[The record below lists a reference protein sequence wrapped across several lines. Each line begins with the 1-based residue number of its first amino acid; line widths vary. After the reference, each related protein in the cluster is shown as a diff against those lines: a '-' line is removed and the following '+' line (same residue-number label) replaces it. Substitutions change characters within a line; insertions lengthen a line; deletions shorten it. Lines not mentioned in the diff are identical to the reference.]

1 VRRSALTGEPTPVAR
16 ICDLP
21 PVVTSLRG
29 KVEFEVSEEGREQEL
44 LEHMLRRAT
53 ADTFR
58 ARLGS
63 ADLSG
68 LLALFE
74 GGGTVETGELVPA
87 SDLLSRVGEMIG
99 LAKIMQRLGM
109 EGSESLG
116 HAAAA
121 VEFAL
126 EGLYLMRRLSK
137 DEIDGRAVYRT

>member
-1 VRRSALTGEPTPVAR
+1 MSALPSRARKVSAVARRSMCSSTSCSLPSSLTSNSTLPRRLVTTGGRSQIRTTGVVSPV
-16 ICDLP
+16 
-21 PVVTSLRG
+21 
-29 KVEFEVSEEGREQEL
+29 
-44 LEHMLRRAT
+44 
-53 ADTFR
+53 
-58 ARLGS
+58 S

-74 GGGTVETGELVPA
+74 GGDTVETGELVPA
-87 SDLLSRVGEMIG
+87 SDLLSRVGEVIG

-137 DEIDGRAVYRT
+137 DVLDGGALYRT